1 MNCMSELLRANEIL
15 NYLPHRAPFMLVDR
29 VLEYEAG
36 KRLVAIKS
44 VTFNE
49 PFFAGH
55 FPGNPV
61 TPGVCMMQ
69 IVKELTEEFTGLKL
83 FLKTA
88 SNVKFMAIINPFET
102 PDLKLQLDI
111 NQTEEEIKVKNT
123 TYFGE
128 TIALKMSVNYQKL
141 TS

>member
-1 MNCMSELLRANEIL
+1 MQTIL
-15 NYLPHRAPFMLVDR
+15 TDFYTLQS
-29 VLEYEAG
+29 YEKTESGNFTAQISLN
-36 KRLVAIKS
+36 KDHDIFK
-44 VTFNE
+44 
-49 PFFAGH
+49 GH

-69 IVKELTEEFTGLKL
+69 IVKELTEEFTGSSL

-102 PDLKLQLDI
+102 PDLKIQLDI
-111 NQTEEEIKVKNT
+111 TENEQDVKVKNT
-123 TYFGE
+123 TSFGE

-141 TS
+141 TK

>member
-1 MNCMSELLRANEIL
+1 MQTIL
-15 NYLPHRAPFMLVDR
+15 TDFYTLQS
-29 VLEYEAG
+29 YEKTESGSFTAQISLN
-36 KRLVAIKS
+36 KDHDIFK
-44 VTFNE
+44 
-49 PFFAGH
+49 GH

-69 IVKELTEEFTGLKL
+69 IVKELTEEFTGSSL

-102 PDLKLQLDI
+102 PDLKIQLDI
-111 NQTEEEIKVKNT
+111 TENEGNVKVKNT
-123 TYFGE
+123 TSFGE

-141 TS
+141 T

>member
-1 MNCMSELLRANEIL
+1 MQTILTDFYTLQSYEKAENGSFIANITL
-15 NYLPHRAPFMLVDR
+15 NKDHDIF
-29 VLEYEAG
+29 
-36 KRLVAIKS
+36 K
-44 VTFNE
+44 
-49 PFFAGH
+49 GH

-102 PDLKLQLDI
+102 PDLMVQLDI
-111 NQTEEEIKVKNT
+111 NETEDEVKVKNT
-123 TYFGE
+123 TLFGE
-128 TIALKMSVNYQKL
+128 TIALKMSVNYKRQTL
-141 TS
+141 